1 MTCIE
6 LRSYLEYLVPANSV
20 DHGYSAEAAEHIRIC
35 EECSRFAGEQTEV
48 RSLLN
53 LVRDAAPHIS
63 PSLDS
68 TILANFRK
76 RVEPV
81 PVSGVVAFRRR
92 SAPLFWRGAIAAVIL
107 LVVMLPWAYRR
118 RDTARRSL
126 PTANTVA
133 LSGPTATENSA
144 TNVVKEG
151 SPANG
156 TVPHRA
162 RRKSARPAAAA
173 PAAVASTQFPAGF
186 DSLMYCDRLSCAG
199 TMEVIRMQLPTG
211 VPGPGSARQSSQG
224 IVYADVV
231 IGSDGVA
238 RGIRFVE

>member
-6 LRSYLEYLVPANSV
+6 LRSYLEDLAPANSG
-20 DHGYSAEAAEHIRIC
+20 DHGYSPEVAEHLSLC
-35 EECSRFAGEQTEV
+35 EECRRFAGEQTEV

-53 LVRDAAPHIS
+53 LVRDSTPPVS
-63 PSLDS
+63 PSLDAA
-68 TILANFRK
+68 ILANFRK
-76 RVEPV
+76 RV

-92 SAPLFWRGAIAAVIL
+92 PVPLFWRGAIAAVIL
-107 LVVMLPWAYRR
+107 LIVMLPWAYRR
-118 RDTARRSL
+118 SGTAKHS
-126 PTANTVA
+126 PPADTVA
-133 LSGPTATENSA
+133 SSGATATGNSA
-144 TNVVKEG
+144 TTVAKENN
-151 SPANG
+151 PAKG
-156 TVPHRA
+156 TLQHRA
-162 RRKSARPAAAA
+162 RRKSGRPAAAA

-211 VPGPGSARQSSQG
+211 VPGRAPSRQPSQG